1 MTCLDS
7 SWVCVQVAGQHEA
20 REHGEAQHKEVPGG
34 VEVHTLEVGQAHGRY
49 HACASENKM

>member
-34 VEVHTLEVGQAHGRY
+34 VQVHTLEVGQAHGRY